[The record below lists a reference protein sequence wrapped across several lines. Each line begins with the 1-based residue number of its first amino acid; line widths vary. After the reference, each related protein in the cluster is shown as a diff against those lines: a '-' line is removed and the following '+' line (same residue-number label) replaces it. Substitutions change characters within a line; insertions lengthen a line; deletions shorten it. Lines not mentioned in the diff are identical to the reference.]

1 MKKKLFLILCLSLSS
16 IIDFA
21 QGLQVNKKWG
31 KPTQQELTMTE
42 YATDPDADAVILY
55 NKVETYYTI
64 CSNGFLV
71 TNQVRCRIKVLKPD
85 GKEWGNVSIGY
96 WDHETNH
103 EIREKV
109 VGLKG
114 ISYNMENG
122 TVVKAKLESS
132 MIHEERLDKEQKQ
145 IKFSMPKVQVGTV
158 MEYEY
163 RIESEIF
170 YDLRDWYA
178 QSSIPVLY
186 TEYSLSVP
194 EWFKFSIEESGVN
207 RLDKE
212 QGGGSI
218 NLGNEIIPTNDCTFI
233 GQNLPALKD
242 DDFVWHAKDFGSK
255 ITHELR
261 GIYVPGQVLKNYTAN
276 WEDIDKTLS
285 DDTDFGGRLKKS
297 SPLKEEIA
305 ASDIPSIADKKAR
318 ALAVFQLLQ
327 KKVRWNGEYAFEAK
341 SASKL
346 LKEGTGTNADINF
359 LYINMLRD
367 AGVEAMPVL
376 LRKRSRG
383 RLPLTHASIKYL
395 STFVVGIQDTDST
408 LCYIDASVEA
418 PSLNILPP
426 ELLVERA
433 RVYSPKGQGFWVD
446 LQKVANGKEKK
457 VIQGKLDSQ
466 GLLTGLCN
474 NVYKDEEAA
483 WVSKKWREAKDS
495 LSMISSMKERDGID
509 ITKYQRKSIADK
521 TFTVRE
527 TIGFTKQF
535 DTAGDQIYL
544 NPLVLIPMKENPF
557 KSEKRD
563 LPVEFPYCQ
572 QETLNVMIELPAG
585 YQVEDIPS
593 PIALEFDGMTARVI
607 YRQQNNQ
614 LAVQYRMEVSKLF
627 YYQNQY
633 ADLRS
638 FFDKIVESCNQILTV
653 KKL

>member
-1 MKKKLFLILCLSLSS
+1 MKMKLFLILCLSLSN
-16 IIDFA
+16 IIGYA
-21 QGLQVNKKWG
+21 QELQVNKKWG

-42 YATDPDADAVILY
+42 YAADPDADAVILY
-55 NKVETYYTI
+55 NKVETYYSIKT
-64 CSNGFLV
+64 NGFVV

-85 GKEWGNVSIGY
+85 GKEWGDVSIGY
-96 WDHETNH
+96 RDHETNH
-103 EIREKV
+103 DIKERV

-114 ISYNMENG
+114 TSYNMENG
-122 TVVKAKLESS
+122 SMVKAKLESS

-163 RIESEIF
+163 RIESGIF

-194 EWFKFSIEESGVN
+194 EWFRFSIEESGVN
-207 RLDKE
+207 HLDKV
-212 QGGGSI
+212 QDGSSI
-218 NLGNEIIPTNDCTFI
+218 NLGSETIPTNDYTFI
-233 GQNLPALKD
+233 GRNLPALKD
-242 DDFVWHAKDFGSK
+242 DDFVWHARDFSNK
-255 ITHELR
+255 VTHELS
-261 GIYVPGQVLKNYTAN
+261 GIYVPGQVYKNYTTT
-276 WEDIDKTLS
+276 WEDIDKILL
-285 DDTDFGGRLKKS
+285 DDSEFGGRLKKS

-305 ASDIPSIADKKAR
+305 ASDIPSIADKRAR
-318 ALAVFQLLQ
+318 ALAVFQLLK
-327 KKVRWNGEYAFEAK
+327 KKVRWNGKYAFEAK

-376 LRKRSRG
+376 LRKRSNG

-395 STFVVGIQDTDST
+395 STFVVGIQDSDST

-418 PSLNILPP
+418 PSMNILPP
-426 ELLVERA
+426 VLLVERA
-433 RVYSPKGQGFWVD
+433 RVFSPKGQGSWVN
-446 LQKVANGKEKK
+446 LQNTASGKVKR

-474 NVYKDEEAA
+474 NDYKDEEAA
-483 WVSKKWREAKDS
+483 RVSKKWREAKDS
-495 LSMISSMKERDGID
+495 LSAISRMKERDGID
-509 ITKYQRKSIADK
+509 ITKYQRKSHADK
-521 TFTVRE
+521 AFTFRE
-527 TIGFTKQF
+527 AFGFTKQF
-535 DTAGDQIYL
+535 DTAGDQIYM

-557 KSEKRD
+557 KPEKRD

-593 PIALEFDGMTARVI
+593 PIAMEYDGMTARVI
-607 YRQQNNQ
+607 CRQQDNQ
-614 LAVQYRMEVSKLF
+614 LTVQYRMEMSRPF
-627 YYQNQY
+627 YDQTQY
-633 ADLRS
+633 AELRS
-638 FFDKIVESCNQILTV
+638 FFDKIVENCNQILTV